1 MVLRVFHGWIRAAT
15 TREFIKEEKRDSRRW
30 LFKESILQYNNCL
43 SFESDCESGQK
54 WMIFFLLRKRI
65 IDVSYLVCHSNF

>member
-30 LFKESILQYNNCL
+30 LFKESILQYL
-43 SFESDCESGQK
+43 TTT
-54 WMIFFLLRKRI
+54 
-65 IDVSYLVCHSNF
+65 VCRSKAIMNQDRNG